1 MFIET
6 ENTPNPATLKFR
18 PGCRV
23 TGDGLTADFASAE
36 AAQGRSTLVEAL
48 FAIDG
53 VTGVFLGA
61 DFISVTKSELSEWAA
76 LKPAILTE
84 IASALSH
91 GTPVLLSKGEERAYE
106 VAEQD
111 REVVARIREL
121 LDTRVRRPW
130 RGTAVTLCSAAI
142 RMVWCDF
149 PCRVPAPGARHPV
162 RHSSTAL
169 RICCAITCRRSKRLN
184 KWRCR
189 DESSGRG

>member
-36 AAQGRSTLVEAL
+36 AAQGRSPLVGAL

-84 IASALSH
+84 IASTLTH
-91 GTPVLLSKGEERAYE
+91 GTPVLLSKGEEQAYE

-111 REVVARIREL
+111 REVVARICEL
-121 LDTRVRRPW
+121 LDTRVRPVVAGDGGDIVF
-130 RGTAVTLCSAAI
+130 RGYQDGVVRLSMQGACAGCPSSRATLKHGVENML
-142 RMVWCDF
+142 RHY
-149 PCRVPAPGARHPV
+149 VPEV
-162 RHSSTAL
+162 KEVEQVEMS
-169 RICCAITCRRSKRLN
+169 
-184 KWRCR
+184 
-189 DESSGRG
+189 